1 MNLTISF
8 NPEYISN
15 QLKFK
20 SDKIIGSNRIA
31 SLIRLLKKKQIILL
45 IDKGRLIVEKLLN
58 ELKLLEKNID
68 QNDFNTIE
76 IFLSSLRN
84 NSNNNEFECEI
95 KYLENFENFCL
106 ELINDQYPIDFVI
119 DDNNKYLEKLNFVD
133 IENISLI
140 DERLEMSQKQFYL
153 SDNKEFK
160 ENEPDIIGFK
170 KYKDVLFKTFWC
182 SDDIKILAKEFFVNY
197 MRTSKDD
204 KNYFINRD
212 LYHEGLDFIIDPLLK
227 TEKFTKKKL
236 NLTIITGLSNTE
248 INKTFSKNNDQSF
261 VKVTNDFAIQLQAKS
276 IISTINQRYKDS
288 INFNLIVIYWEKGDE
303 NTPGIGHGRKIYSE
317 YGGFIT
323 EYMPFEIFQNK
334 FNPKLKIREKFKK
347 NSSFLWF
354 NPTSQPNWSSIGA
367 EIFNSKK
374 TN

>member
-119 DDNNKYLEKLNFVD
+119 DD
-133 IENISLI
+133 I
-140 DERLEMSQKQFYL
+140 
-153 SDNKEFK
+153 
-160 ENEPDIIGFK
+160 
-170 KYKDVLFKTFWC
+170 
-182 SDDIKILAKEFFVNY
+182 
-197 MRTSKDD
+197 
-204 KNYFINRD
+204 
-212 LYHEGLDFIIDPLLK
+212 
-227 TEKFTKKKL
+227 
-236 NLTIITGLSNTE
+236 
-248 INKTFSKNNDQSF
+248 
-261 VKVTNDFAIQLQAKS
+261 
-276 IISTINQRYKDS
+276 
-288 INFNLIVIYWEKGDE
+288 
-303 NTPGIGHGRKIYSE
+303 
-317 YGGFIT
+317 
-323 EYMPFEIFQNK
+323 
-334 FNPKLKIREKFKK
+334 
-347 NSSFLWF
+347 
-354 NPTSQPNWSSIGA
+354 
-367 EIFNSKK
+367 
-374 TN
+374 